1 MKQELKHALKLFLI
15 AAIVIIVVALFGVYP
30 PLYQS
35 DGYKPLSAQPFKED
49 VSDKININTA
59 PLWELLLL
67 PGIGEEKAQA
77 IIDFRTE
84 NGPFEAVDEMMD
96 VHGIGT
102 KTLQELKDMIET

>member
-1 MKQELKHALKLFLI
+1 MKCALKLFLI
-15 AAIVIIVVALFGVYP
+15 ATITVVVVALFGVYP

-35 DGYKPLSAQPFKED
+35 EYTQTSSQPFIEN

-59 PLWELLLL
+59 LLWELLLL

-84 NGPFEAVDEMMD
+84 NGAFETIDDILGVS
-96 VHGIGT
+96 GIGP
-102 KTLQELKDMIET
+102 KTLQDLKSMVEI